1 MNYSYVISPI
11 TNKKVS
17 IYSSSG
23 KTILKLYL
31 RTLLGGYS
39 AADDDSDGDWVF
51 VEYDHSISIQ
61 QYLNDWLK
69 NPFAKL
75 AVNGANYGY
84 TYKKWIESLFQINLI
99 DNSFLQKD
107 KDTLLTIWNSHDQT
121 EKVDS
126 ATATAAAADVMK
138 NATTAATAASPNT
151 YEKSNEDNS
160 MFHSCLSESIME
172 DQQKTCQKLL
182 SSCDGDSSAQLCD
195 RFKQLA
201 LVASSRAAE
210 ETESSRAEEKPS
222 RLNPSVLIDSMKA
235 TLKVTNIYVINGEE
249 HQEVE
254 VEKGKVCKP
263 KNNNNFL
270 KTYNSRS
277 QAIIE
282 FDSSNI
288 SEGNIEIKKIDTT
301 MVTKTI
307 LGKVFTL
314 ANKVEESKIN
324 FNKENNS
331 TFKTIIKQ
339 PYLIGFNPESKKM
352 ESRTVLRALDFKTT
366 VSFKLSDETELMT
379 YTIPFKIW

>member
-1 MNYSYVISPI
+1 
-11 TNKKVS
+11 
-17 IYSSSG
+17 
-23 KTILKLYL
+23 
-31 RTLLGGYS
+31 
-39 AADDDSDGDWVF
+39 
-51 VEYDHSISIQ
+51 
-61 QYLNDWLK
+61 
-69 NPFAKL
+69 
-75 AVNGANYGY
+75 
-84 TYKKWIESLFQINLI
+84 
-99 DNSFLQKD
+99 
-107 KDTLLTIWNSHDQT
+107 
-121 EKVDS
+121 
-126 ATATAAAADVMK
+126 
-138 NATTAATAASPNT
+138 
-151 YEKSNEDNS
+151 
-160 MFHSCLSESIME
+160 
-172 DQQKTCQKLL
+172 
-182 SSCDGDSSAQLCD
+182 
-195 RFKQLA
+195 
-201 LVASSRAAE
+201 
-210 ETESSRAEEKPS
+210 
-222 RLNPSVLIDSMKA
+222 MKA